1 MPAASRRRQPSFAI
15 GSGRRASSPR
25 PVLGHESLERR
36 DCPAAFTLELPTTPI
51 VEGDRATFTVRMAA
65 PSTLPQRVAVTAIA
79 ESATL
84 GNDFIFSNATQLL
97 FAPGQTVQT
106 FSVQTFTDSISERSE
121 TFRIAATPLN
131 VPNAATIS
139 AQATIYDLVATT
151 VTARDVRVTEGNSGT
166 VNATFTLTL
175 GGQPILPVTV
185 LYNTRDVSATA
196 GSDYTATSGSVV
208 FRPGETTKTFTVSV
222 SGDTIAEF
230 DETFQVLLSSPTRG
244 CTVTTP
250 TLTGTIVNDEIDTPG
265 FQITVV
271 FTSPVTASQQAA
283 FNAAAARWSQVITG
297 DLPGVTLPGGTFVD
311 DVRIDASI
319 VAIDGVGGTLGQAG
333 PTAFRGGVGGLPYTG
348 GMEFDS
354 ADVAAMQ
361 SGNTFQSVIM
371 HEMGHV
377 LGIGTLWS
385 TLGLV
390 TGAGGSDPVF
400 TGTNAVREYNAIF
413 GVSGTSVPVENTG
426 GPGTRDSHWR
436 ETTMRT
442 ELMTGFA
449 EPAGVAMP
457 ISRITVGSLADIG
470 YTVNYG
476 AADAFARPALM
487 APVSGGGPSVAL
499 PVGTPIHSTPTGSP
513 TGPVTNRPRP
523 GEPRGAGLPPAP
535 SPSAPAGPRTTS
547 TGQGS
552 TTGAPRTTSTASR
565 TTTAAVPAQV
575 WKLLATDR

>member
-1 MPAASRRRQPSFAI
+1 
-15 GSGRRASSPR
+15 
-25 PVLGHESLERR
+25 VLGHESLERR
-36 DCPAAFTLELPTTPI
+36 ACPAAFSLELPTTPI

-65 PSTLPQRVAVTAIA
+65 PSTFPQRVAVSAISG
-79 ESATL
+79 SATL

-97 FAPGQTVQT
+97 FSPGQTVKT

-121 TFRIAATPLN
+121 TFRITATPLN

-151 VTARDVRVTEGNSGT
+151 VTAGNVRVTEGNAGT
-166 VNATFTLTL
+166 VNATFTVTL

-185 LYNTRDVSATA
+185 LYSTRDVTATA
-196 GSDYTATSGSVV
+196 GSDYAATSGSVV
-208 FRPGETTKTFTVSV
+208 FRPGETTKTVTVSV
-222 SGDTIAEF
+222 TGDTIAEF
-230 DETFQVLLSSPTRG
+230 DETYQVLLSSPTRG

-297 DLPGVTLPGGTFVD
+297 DLPGVTLPSGTFID

-319 VAIDGVGGTLGQAG
+319 VAIDGVGGVLGQAG
-333 PTAFRGGVGGLPYTG
+333 PTALRPGLGGLPYTG

-385 TLGLV
+385 ALGLV

-400 TGTNAVREYNAIF
+400 TGINAVREYNAIF

-470 YTVNYG
+470 YTVNYS
-476 AADAFARPALM
+476 AADAFARPPLM
-487 APVSGGGPSVAL
+487 APGPAGGLGVAL
-499 PVGTPIHSTPTGSP
+499 PVVTPIHPTPTAPSTGSP

-523 GEPRGAGLPPAP
+523 GEPRGGGFPSTP

-547 TGQGS
+547 TGPRS
-552 TTGAPRTTSTASR
+552 TTGAPRTTSTYPR
-565 TTTAAVPAQV
+565 TTTAAVPAEV
-575 WKLLATDR
+575 WKSLGSGR